1 MDKEECH
8 GTIQQSEL
16 SGTYI
21 KFIIMVT
28 NITKT
33 IPLNIKH

>member
-21 KFIIMVT
+21 KLIIMVA

-33 IPLNIKH
+33 IPLSIEL

>member
-1 MDKEECH
+1 MDKEEFH
-8 GTIQQSEL
+8 EIIQQSEL

-33 IPLNIKH
+33 IPLNIEH